1 MKLQWPGGS
10 VMLGVLVVTL
20 PLLGALGW
28 GHFWRKGAERDRVAV
43 CEAFVAGEPG
53 WQTPEKVAEQLAEL
67 EPEARGPFTAALA
80 RVTSTL
86 GQPTPPYTLRLIA
99 VPLQGR
105 ASFFREQQL
114 VGPFIALDSKAP
126 HSVKGAEV
134 LLIDLPWQGGTFTA
148 LELQGPC
155 GKYRQAFEL
164 FLDSDTRGVM
174 RIRTF
179 RGRQLMSQVRLQVQR

>member
-1 MKLQWPGGS
+1 MKLHLPGRA
-10 VMLGVLVVTL
+10 VTLGVLVVTL

-28 GHFWRKGAERDRVAV
+28 GHLWRKGAERDRVAV

-53 WQTPEKVAEQLAEL
+53 WQTREKVAAQLAEL
-67 EPEARGPFTAALA
+67 EPEARGPFMAALA
-80 RVTSTL
+80 RVSSEL
-86 GQPTPPYTLRLIA
+86 ARPVPPYTLRLIA
-99 VPLQGR
+99 VPVQGQV
-105 ASFFREQQL
+105 SFFREQQL
-114 VGPFIALDSKAP
+114 VGPFMALDSKAP
-126 HSVKGAEV
+126 HSAKGAEV
-134 LLIDLPWQGGTFTA
+134 LFIDLPWQGGTFRA

-179 RGRQLMSQVRLQVQR
+179 RGRELMSQVRLQVQR